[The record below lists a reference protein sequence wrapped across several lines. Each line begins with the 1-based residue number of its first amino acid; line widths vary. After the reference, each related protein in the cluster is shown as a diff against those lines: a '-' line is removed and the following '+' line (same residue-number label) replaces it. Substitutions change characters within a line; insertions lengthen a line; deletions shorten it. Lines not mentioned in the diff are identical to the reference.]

1 MRPYYPSERKG
12 DVRPERYGL
21 IHVYFGEG
29 VGKTTRAI
37 GLALRAA
44 GEGLKV
50 AVVQFMKSGR
60 SGEVQLIKGLE
71 NITYFCPGPH
81 PFILSKGPQ
90 EIHKR
95 HAKEAYEKAI
105 MFVQEGVHV
114 LVCDEILNTL
124 LFDLLNLED
133 ILALMDLCRNKT
145 ELIMTGRNAPPEVI
159 HRADYVTEFVQV
171 KHPYYEGQRA
181 RRGIEY

>member
-1 MRPYYPSERKG
+1 MSSYYPRERRG

-37 GLALRAA
+37 GLAVRAA
-44 GEGLKV
+44 GEGLRV
-50 AVVQFMKSGR
+50 AVVQFMKSGK
-60 SGEVQLIKGLE
+60 SGEVELIKGVK
-71 NITYFCPGPH
+71 NITYYCPGPH

-95 HAKEAYEKAI
+95 HAKMAYEKAKD
-105 MFVQEGVHV
+105 FVKNGIHV

-124 LFDLLNLED
+124 LFNLLELKD
-133 ILALMDLCRNKT
+133 ILDLIEICKDKT
-145 ELIMTGRNAPPEVI
+145 ELIMTGRNAPPEIVEK
-159 HRADYVTEFVQV
+159 ADYVTEFVQL